1 MDDPAAALL
10 WTRIEKAENRAEKA
24 DAAYRELD
32 AHYSGFRVSI
42 RELQEKTLAQ
52 WNAERVVVDA
62 EIARLKREK
71 NSYKFKPHLGFFA
84 GPDYNFSEGRIG
96 GIKVGFG
103 LVMVIF

>member
-32 AHYSGFRVSI
+32 AHYSGFRVGMK
-42 RELQEKTLAQ
+42 ELQEKTLAR
-52 WNAERVVVDA
+52 WNAERAAADA
-62 EIARLKREK
+62 EVARLKREK
-71 NSYKFKPHLGFFA
+71 DGYKFKPHLGFFA
-84 GPDYNFSEGRIG
+84 GPDYSFSEGRIG

-103 LVMVIF
+103 LVVVVF